1 MDIELHLQVW
11 NELKEHI
18 IDIDKQEAAEAFI
31 RVIIEHGADADD
43 IAKYAIDA
51 EIKSSLLEYTELEE
65 DEDEDNVDD
74 RYFDD
79 LDEYEY

>member
-1 MDIELHLQVW
+1 MNIEINLHVW

-18 IDIDKQEAAEAFI
+18 IDREEAAEDFV
-31 RVIIEHGADADD
+31 RVLIEHGALADK
-43 IAKYAIDA
+43 IVEYAIDSDV
-51 EIKSSLLEYTELEE
+51 KSALKEYTELE
-65 DEDEDNVDD
+65 DDEDNDD